1 MPQFWLP
8 LHKLKSPSEL
18 KSPFHFSDA
27 VLKVWVGHICDTRK
41 EVALTLAL
49 DSAVLGRVHFSDC
62 PLLDGKH
69 SPQQTCVRH
78 YKAVSI
84 DTTDWTRISNT
95 HKLEAYLLSLVNANI
110 ATITLTPLMRSNAIC
125 HAVEYCGSTGT
136 SACLGVTSRKA
147 SQHTKFPV
155 TQCSLPWR
163 ALRKHNARCPGC
175 AGILASPLGQ

>member
-1 MPQFWLP
+1 MGWIFTVQG
-8 LHKLKSPSEL
+8 
-18 KSPFHFSDA
+18 A
-27 VLKVWVGHICDTRK
+27 KVWVGHICDTRK

-84 DTTDWTRISNT
+84 DTTDWTRIPNT
-95 HKLEAYLLSLVNANI
+95 DKLEAYLLSLVNATK

-163 ALRKHNARCPGC
+163 ALRKRNARCPGC